1 MKTEKFLLH
10 ESPEPKQVPLS
21 QRGIKGGFKCFLLIG
36 FLLFFSTAIKAQVLE
51 KIDRGVIALTIN
63 DKAVFVSW
71 RLFRDDPVNVAF
83 NIYRQDIG
91 YGDFVKVN
99 NEPVSNSTNFIDE
112 SVIGGHGYHYKIR
125 TMINSIESESPGET
139 YVFTLD
145 GNQPWVSIK
154 LKDEVELKR
163 IGIGDLDGD
172 GAYDFVIQHP
182 NFNVDP
188 YHKPGYWK
196 RSPEPYKLDAYSSK
210 GEYMWRHEMGW
221 SIETGTWYSPYMVFD
236 VDQDGKAEVYAKAGE
251 GDPREPDGHV
261 LTGAEYLVKL
271 DPLTGKILKKQDWIS
286 KEGFESYN
294 YWSRNFLTV
303 AYLDGINPSLIMQRG
318 TYTVIKTEA
327 LDKNLKPIWKWASL
341 GEYEK
346 YKGQGAHAMM
356 TGDIDGDGKDELV
369 PGTYALDDNGVP
381 IWHTGLGHND
391 AGYIADILPNRPGYE
406 IFYGI
411 ESRSSK
417 NGVCLVDAK
426 TGEII
431 WGYDGSTY
439 HVHDQ
444 AMIGD
449 ITDEYP
455 GIECYAG
462 EAKGG
467 DKFFLYTADGKRISD
482 KNLWGLSPRAVWWDA
497 DEQKEIVYQNK
508 ILEYNGDIDF
518 EIEGKVLIV
527 ADILGDWREEIVTSL
542 PGELRIYST
551 NILSDKKKVCL
562 MQNHLYRMAVA
573 DATMGYYNAPQIG
586 FK

>member
-1 MKTEKFLLH
+1 MNRIFF
-10 ESPEPKQVPLS
+10 
-21 QRGIKGGFKCFLLIG
+21 ILIMI
-36 FLLFFSTAIKAQVLE
+36 FPFISFAQVQE
-51 KIDRGVIALTIN
+51 KIDRGVVALTVSE
-63 DKAVFVSW
+63 KAVFVSW
-71 RLFRDDPVNVAF
+71 RLFKNDPENVKF
-83 NIYRQDIG
+83 NVYRKDLG
-91 YGDFVKVN
+91 LGEYEKVN
-99 NEPVSNSTNFIDE
+99 KTPISNSTNFLDNTIAP
-112 SVIGGHGYHYKIR
+112 GHGYNYKVKAVSGSQEKE
-125 TMINSIESESPGET
+125 TSGEA
-139 YVFTLD
+139 YVFTLS

-154 LKDEVELKR
+154 LRDNVTLKR

-172 GAYDFVIQHP
+172 GAYDFVLQHP
-182 NFNVDP
+182 DFNVDP
-188 YHKPGYWK
+188 YYRPGYWK
-196 RSPEPYKLDAYSSK
+196 RSPEPYKLDAYSSNGK
-210 GEYMWRHEMGW
+210 FLWRHDMGW
-221 SIETGTWYSPYMVFD
+221 GIETGTWYSPYMVFD
-236 VDQDGKAEVYAKAGE
+236 VDQDGKAEVYAKAGK
-251 GDPREPDGHV
+251 GDPRELDGHV
-261 LTGAEYLVKL
+261 LRGPEYLVKI
-271 DPLTGKILKKQDWIS
+271 DPENGKILKKQDWIS

-303 AYLDGINPSLIMQRG
+303 AYLDGVNPSLVMQRG

-327 LDKNLKPIWKWASL
+327 LDKNLNPIWKWKSL

-346 YKGQGAHAMM
+346 YKGQGAHAIM
-356 TGDIDGDGKDELV
+356 TGDIDDDGRDELV
-369 PGTYALDDNGVP
+369 FGTSALDDNGIP
-381 IWHTGLGHND
+381 MWYTGLGHND
-391 AGYIADILPNRPGYE
+391 AGYIADILPDHPGYE
-406 IFYGI
+406 IFYGV
-411 ESRSSK
+411 ESRSPK

-431 WGYDGSTY
+431 WGYKGSTY
-439 HVHDQ
+439 HVHSQ

-482 KNLWGLSPRAVWWDA
+482 KNLWGLAPRAVWWDA
-497 DEQKEIVYQNK
+497 DEQKEICYDNK
-508 ILEYNGDIDF
+508 VLEYNGDIDL
-518 EIEGKVLIV
+518 EIEGKVLII

-573 DATMGYYNAPQIG
+573 DATMGYYNAPQVG